1 MKARDLIIPYFK
13 AHRWTIG
20 VGLASLIVV
29 DFMQLMIPLV
39 IKWAVDDLTLLRADL
54 TVLLGHAGTI
64 AGIAVLIGVLRYV
77 WRRCLLGTARHLEA
91 ALRDRLLGH
100 IQTLSPSFFDRTQT
114 GDLMAHATNDIQQVR
129 MAAGM
134 GLVALNDAILLGAAA
149 IGFMLY
155 IHAQLTLYVLIPMPF
170 IVIGTRLMGRR
181 MYYRYQKVQAAFA
194 DLTEALRERCAG
206 IRMIKA
212 HNGEPAA
219 RQEVGQVSRAYADEN
234 MKLVGVTGV
243 FFPFMI
249 LLTNMSLAIVLY
261 FGGRRTI
268 LAEITPG
275 DLVAFISYLGLL
287 SWPMMALGWVTN
299 LIQRGGASLERLKQ
313 ILQRT
318 PDIRDRHGARP
329 LPAPRGRV
337 AFEQVTF
344 AYDGDE
350 RRAVLAD
357 ITLEV
362 APGEILGVVGPP
374 GCGKSTLL
382 SLLPRLY
389 EVTRG
394 RVTVDGRDVRDVA
407 LADLRRHIA
416 CVPQEPFMFAGT
428 VRDNILFGC
437 QERCHG
443 ALDGAIDD
451 AGLRETLAHLPAQ
464 GWIRWWARRGC
475 CFPAGKNSASP
486 WHVRC
491 SSMRPSSCW
500 TTPSARW
507 TPPPPRSS
515 WRRCAAWPDAKP
527 SWWRPT
533 VWSAVRF
540 ADTIVSLQAGRQ
552 VEAGSHDQL
561 HRRQRLLC
569 PGARAAGAG
578 SCGLIT
584 VMRRRTIWAS
594 PATCAC
600 SNACCPCCGRLPAPS
615 DWHRWPWWSR

>member
-39 IKWAVDDLTLLRADL
+39 IRRAVDDLTLLRADL
-54 TVLLGHAGTI
+54 PVLLRHAGTI

-100 IQTLSPSFFDRTQT
+100 IQTLSASFFDRTQT

-134 GLVALNDAILLGAAA
+134 GLVALNDALLLGAAA

-155 IHAQLTLYVLIPMPF
+155 IHVQLTLYVLIPMPF
-170 IVIGTRLMGRR
+170 IVIGTRLLGRR
-181 MYYRYQKVQAAFA
+181 MYYHYQKVQAAFA
-194 DLTEALRERCAG
+194 DLTEALRERLAG

-212 HNGEPAA
+212 HNEEPAA
-219 RQEVGQVSRAYADEN
+219 MQEVGQVSRAYVDQN
-234 MKLVGVTGV
+234 MKLVGVIGV
-243 FFPFMI
+243 FFPFMM

-275 DLVAFISYLGLL
+275 DLVAFISYLSLL

-318 PDIRDRHGARP
+318 PDIQDRPGAHP
-329 LPAPRGRV
+329 LPAPQGRV

-350 RRAVLAD
+350 RRAVLSG

-416 CVPQEPFMFAGT
+416 YVPQEPFMFAGS

-451 AGLRETLAHLPAQ
+451 AGLRETLAQLPAGLDTLVGEKGVLLSGGQ
-464 GWIRWWARRGC
+464 KQRIALARAFLIDAPILLLDDPISQVDTATAAIIVAAVRRM
-475 CFPAGKNSASP
+475 AGRKTILVAS
-486 WHVRC
+486 HRL
-491 SSMRPSSCW
+491 
-500 TTPSARW
+500 A
-507 TPPPPRSS
+507 
-515 WRRCAAWPDAKP
+515 
-527 SWWRPT
+527 
-533 VWSAVRF
+533 AVRF
-540 ADTIVSLQAGRQ
+540 AHTIVSLQAGRP

-561 HRRQRLLC
+561 IAAK
-569 PGARAAGAG
+569 GYYARVHALQEMGHA
-578 SCGLIT
+578 
-584 VMRRRTIWAS
+584 V
-594 PATCAC
+594 
-600 SNACCPCCGRLPAPS
+600 
-615 DWHRWPWWSR
+615 

>member
-451 AGLRETLAHLPAQ
+451 AGLRETLAHLPAGLDTLVGEKGVLLSGGQ
-464 GWIRWWARRGC
+464 KQRIALARAFLIDAPILLLDDPISQVDTATAAVIVAAVRRM
-475 CFPAGKNSASP
+475 AGRKTILVAS
-486 WHVRC
+486 HRL
-491 SSMRPSSCW
+491 
-500 TTPSARW
+500 A
-507 TPPPPRSS
+507 
-515 WRRCAAWPDAKP
+515 
-527 SWWRPT
+527 
-533 VWSAVRF
+533 AVRF
-540 ADTIVSLQAGRQ
+540 AHTIVSLQAGRQ

-561 HRRQRLLC
+561 IAAK
-569 PGARAAGAG
+569 GYYARVHALQELDHA
-578 SCGLIT
+578 
-584 VMRRRTIWAS
+584 V
-594 PATCAC
+594 
-600 SNACCPCCGRLPAPS
+600 
-615 DWHRWPWWSR
+615 